1 MKEGYIDLHVHT
13 NYSDGSFTPKEVIE
27 YCKKIGVVA
36 VGITD
41 HDNIDGIKEAII
53 EGEKLSVE
61 VVPGV
66 EISCDFKDS
75 SEEEIHILGYYIDYE
90 DTELKQKLK
99 FFQEAR
105 QRRAYKIF
113 NKLVSLGIPIK
124 EEDVFKD
131 SIKSIGRLH
140 FARVL
145 KEKKI
150 VSSIKEAFELYLGYG
165 KPAYEA
171 KLKISPKEAISI
183 IVDAKGIPILAH
195 PYLEISVDTKS
206 IKELIEYGIKGIEV
220 YHSKH
225 PKNITDELLLLA
237 EKYDLLITGGS
248 DCHGSIDGHPPILGS
263 LKIPY
268 KILENIKIYKE
279 ALINS

>member
-1 MKEGYIDLHVHT
+1 MKERYIDLHVHT
-13 NYSDGSFTPKEVIE
+13 NYSDGSFTPKEVVE
-27 YCKKIGVVA
+27 YCKKVGVIA

-53 EGEKLSVE
+53 EGEKLGVE

-90 DTELKQKLK
+90 NAKLKQTLK

-105 QRRAYKIF
+105 QKRAYKIF

-145 KEKKI
+145 KEKNL

-171 KLKISPKEAISI
+171 KLKVSPKEAISL
-183 IVDAKGIPILAH
+183 IVEAKGIPILAH
-195 PYLEISVDTKS
+195 PYLEISMNTKS

-225 PKNITDELLLLA
+225 SKNITDELLLLA

-248 DCHGSIDGHPPILGS
+248 DCHGSIDGHPPLLGS

-268 KILENIKIYKE
+268 KVLENIKMYKE
-279 ALINS
+279 AIVNS

>member
-13 NYSDGSFTPKEVIE
+13 NYSDGSFTPKEVVE
-27 YCKKIGVVA
+27 YCKKVGVIA

-53 EGEKLSVE
+53 EGEKLGVE

-90 DTELKQKLK
+90 NAKLKQTLK

-105 QRRAYKIF
+105 QKRAYKIF

-145 KEKKI
+145 KEKNL
-150 VSSIKEAFELYLGYG
+150 VSSIREAFELYLGYG

-171 KLKISPKEAISI
+171 KLKVSPKEAISL
-183 IVDAKGIPILAH
+183 IVEAKGIPILAH
-195 PYLEISVDTKS
+195 PYLEISMNTKS

-248 DCHGSIDGHPPILGS
+248 DCHGSIDGHPPLLGS

-268 KILENIKIYKE
+268 KVLENIKMYKE
-279 ALINS
+279 VIVNS

>member
-1 MKEGYIDLHVHT
+1 MKEEYIDLHVHT
-13 NYSDGSFTPKEVIE
+13 SYSDGIFTPKEVIE
-27 YCKKIGVVA
+27 YCKKVGVVA

-41 HDNIDGIKEAII
+41 HDNIDGIEEALI
-53 EGEKLSVE
+53 EGEKLGVE

-66 EISCDFKDS
+66 EISCDFKDTF
-75 SEEEIHILGYYIDYE
+75 EEEIHILGYYIDYK
-90 DTELKQKLK
+90 DTNLKQKLK

-105 QRRAYKIF
+105 QKRAYKIF
-113 NKLVSLGIPIK
+113 HKLVSLGVPIK
-124 EEDVFKD
+124 EEDVFKN

-165 KPAYEA
+165 KPAYET
-171 KLKISPKEAISI
+171 KLKVSPQEAVSV
-183 IVDAKGIPILAH
+183 IVEAKGIPILAH
-195 PYLEISVDTKS
+195 PYLEISMDAKS
-206 IKELIEYGIKGIEV
+206 IKKLIEYGIKGIEV

-225 PKNITDELLLLA
+225 PKNIIDELSLLA
-237 EKYDLLITGGS
+237 EKYNLLITGGS
-248 DCHGSIDGHPPILGS
+248 DCHGSIDGHPPLLGS

-279 ALINS
+279 TLVNS

>member
-13 NYSDGSFTPKEVIE
+13 NYSDGSFTPKEVVE
-27 YCKKIGVVA
+27 YCKKVDVIA

-53 EGEKLSVE
+53 EGEKLGVE

-90 DTELKQKLK
+90 NAKLKQTLK

-105 QRRAYKIF
+105 QKRAYKIF

-145 KEKKI
+145 KEKNL

-171 KLKISPKEAISI
+171 KLKVSPKRGGCPSI
-183 IVDAKGIPILAH
+183 LP
-195 PYLEISVDTKS
+195 
-206 IKELIEYGIKGIEV
+206 
-220 YHSKH
+220 
-225 PKNITDELLLLA
+225 
-237 EKYDLLITGGS
+237 
-248 DCHGSIDGHPPILGS
+248 
-263 LKIPY
+263 
-268 KILENIKIYKE
+268 
-279 ALINS
+279 

>member
-13 NYSDGSFTPKEVIE
+13 NYSDGSFTPKEVVE
-27 YCKKIGVVA
+27 YCKKVGVIA

-53 EGEKLSVE
+53 EGEKLGVE

-90 DTELKQKLK
+90 NAKLKQTLK

-105 QRRAYKIF
+105 QKRAYKIF

-145 KEKKI
+145 KEKNL
-150 VSSIKEAFELYLGYG
+150 VSSIGEAFELYLGYG

-171 KLKISPKEAISI
+171 KLKVSPKEAISL
-183 IVDAKGIPILAH
+183 IVEAKGIPILAH
-195 PYLEISVDTKS
+195 PYLEISMNTKS

-248 DCHGSIDGHPPILGS
+248 DCHGSIDGHPPLLGS

-268 KILENIKIYKE
+268 KVLENIKMYKE
-279 ALINS
+279 AIVNS

>member
-13 NYSDGSFTPKEVIE
+13 NYSDGSFTPKEVVE
-27 YCKKIGVVA
+27 YCKKVSVIA

-53 EGEKLSVE
+53 EGEKLGVE
-61 VVPGV
+61 VIPGV

-75 SEEEIHILGYYIDYE
+75 FEEEIHILGYYIDCE
-90 DTELKQKLK
+90 NAKLKQTLK

-105 QRRAYKIF
+105 QKRAYKIF

-145 KEKKI
+145 KEKNL

-171 KLKISPKEAISI
+171 KLKVSPKEAISL
-183 IVDAKGIPILAH
+183 IVEAKGIPILAH
-195 PYLEISVDTKS
+195 PYLEISMNTKS

-248 DCHGSIDGHPPILGS
+248 DCHGSIDGHPPLLGS

-268 KILENIKIYKE
+268 KVLENIKMYKE
-279 ALINS
+279 ATVNS

>member
-13 NYSDGSFTPKEVIE
+13 NYSDGSFTPKEVVE
-27 YCKKIGVVA
+27 YCKKVGVIA

-53 EGEKLSVE
+53 EGEKLGVE

-90 DTELKQKLK
+90 NAKLKQTLK

-105 QRRAYKIF
+105 QKRAYKIF

-145 KEKKI
+145 KEKNL

-171 KLKISPKEAISI
+171 KLKVSPKEAISL
-183 IVDAKGIPILAH
+183 IVEAKGIPILAH
-195 PYLEISVDTKS
+195 PYLEISMNTKS

-248 DCHGSIDGHPPILGS
+248 DCHGSIDGHPPLLGS

-268 KILENIKIYKE
+268 KVLENIKMYKE
-279 ALINS
+279 ATVNS